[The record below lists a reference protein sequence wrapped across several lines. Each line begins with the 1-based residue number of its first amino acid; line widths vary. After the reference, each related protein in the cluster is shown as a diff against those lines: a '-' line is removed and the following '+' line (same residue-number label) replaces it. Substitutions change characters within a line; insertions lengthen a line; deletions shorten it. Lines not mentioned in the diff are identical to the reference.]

1 MEPIFTLP
9 YSEHQAIEQIVRKLK
24 KSDGYAV
31 YVPTS
36 RQQKGV
42 DFVIHNAKTNK
53 FARVQVKSSRTFT
66 HANDGCHYLW
76 YNNFIEKYEKGN
88 ADFYILF
95 GLYPEYSNKSGIK
108 RGKFWKP
115 ITLCFAEKEMFNF
128 LKKVKTKKEQKADRF
143 FAFGFFTPNDI
154 FCSRGPNEYQVTE
167 HLLENQIDDIKKF
180 LK

>member
-9 YSEHQAIEQIVRKLK
+9 YSEHQAIEQITKKLK
-24 KSDGYAV
+24 KSNGYSV
-31 YVPTS
+31 YIPTS

-42 DFVIHNAKTNK
+42 DFIVHNSKSNK
-53 FARVQVKSSRTFT
+53 FARVQVKSSRSYTDSK
-66 HANDGCHYLW
+66 DGLHYLW
-76 YNNFIEKYEKGN
+76 FNNFIEKYQPGN

-95 GLYPEYSNKSGIK
+95 GLYPAYTNKSGIK

-115 ITLCFAEKEMFNF
+115 ITLCFQEEDMFNF
-128 LKKVKTKKEQKADRF
+128 LKKVKTKKEKKPDRF
-143 FAFGFFTPNDI
+143 FAFGFQSPSKI
-154 FCSRGPNEYQVTE
+154 FCSRGPDEYNVSD